1 MNPMQ
6 QPFMSLVG
14 SLITSFT
21 ISRPINP
28 GASLQFSWNV
38 SDSNAVPV
46 LAGWGPVT
54 AVLSF
59 QQNTLYTS
67 AALTPSSSGRGGS
80 SVGQSDVSVAISA
93 AAPYAKE
100 LYSLG
105 SHDLSLTITGS
116 VALNTITRHAD
127 LKVIP
132 ESLGPLVWLWDVAN
146 SSPNWNQPYALAG
159 NFLNLSENSAMT
171 VTFQLYE
178 TDETDNTPAIPRGG
192 STLTVPINQE
202 TFWTSSVITQNW
214 GWLDCPSGL
223 AIHDTIKQFNYQMQM
238 QVTDAWGNSYSFP
251 QFSTIYREVVGVP
264 DYKMLNAGV
273 AATAFGVALGA
284 AAGGAISGP
293 FTFGIGAA
301 IGGGVAATAMTS
313 PRDFAMLRKIH
324 LFQI

>member
-1 MNPMQ
+1 MERFGFKCRARLGGLGPGNRGSFVPTKYLVYKCRID
-6 QPFMSLVG
+6 SL
-14 SLITSFT
+14 
-21 ISRPINP
+21 
-28 GASLQFSWNV
+28 
-38 SDSNAVPV
+38 
-46 LAGWGPVT
+46 
-54 AVLSF
+54 
-59 QQNTLYTS
+59 
-67 AALTPSSSGRGGS
+67 SSGPGGS

-132 ESLGPLVWLWDVAN
+132 ESLGPLVWFWDVAN

-251 QFSTIYREVVGVP
+251 QFSTNYREVVGVP
-264 DYKMLNAGV
+264 DYKML
-273 AATAFGVALGA
+273 TPALLRQHLEWPWVPQQA
-284 AAGGAISGP
+284 EQFPGP
-293 FTFGIGAA
+293 
-301 IGGGVAATAMTS
+301 S
-313 PRDFAMLRKIH
+313 PSE
-324 LFQI
+324 